1 MQKAWPVKKKR
12 SGKKIAFAMILI
24 LSVAAFGYSQ
34 YSAITSIS
42 STMINSQDM
51 GAVPLGHMYK
61 IQIDFENPS
70 LLMLAIGESEFTIS
84 ADGKNIGDGKLDPFY
99 LVALGE
105 GTAYGEYIVYEE
117 ANDVSGAVK
126 ISGTIRYDLYGTSLD
141 IPFVYYPTDDQQGK
155 FMR

>member
-34 YSAITSIS
+34 FCHNFDIVHD
-42 STMINSQDM
+42 INSQDM

-84 ADGKNIGDGKLDPFY
+84 AGKI
-99 LVALGE
+99 
-105 GTAYGEYIVYEE
+105 
-117 ANDVSGAVK
+117 
-126 ISGTIRYDLYGTSLD
+126 
-141 IPFVYYPTDDQQGK
+141 
-155 FMR
+155 

>member
-1 MQKAWPVKKKR
+1 
-12 SGKKIAFAMILI
+12 MILI

-105 GTAYGEYIVYEE
+105 GTAYG
-117 ANDVSGAVK
+117 A
-126 ISGTIRYDLYGTSLD
+126 ISKLWQNTVNTQKLPRLELKSWQRRSFYRIS
-141 IPFVYYPTDDQQGK
+141 F
-155 FMR
+155 F

>member
-61 IQIDFENPS
+61 ILHA
-70 LLMLAIGESEFTIS
+70 LLLSHLNLIPLIFSS
-84 ADGKNIGDGKLDPFY
+84 A
-99 LVALGE
+99 
-105 GTAYGEYIVYEE
+105 AYASCARLHLQLSYSSIT
-117 ANDVSGAVK
+117 K
-126 ISGTIRYDLYGTSLD
+126 
-141 IPFVYYPTDDQQGK
+141 PW
-155 FMR
+155 MRL

>member
-61 IQIDFENPS
+61 IKRIKFP
-70 LLMLAIGESEFTIS
+70 IS
-84 ADGKNIGDGKLDPFY
+84 YIFPVCGDC
-99 LVALGE
+99 
-105 GTAYGEYIVYEE
+105 
-117 ANDVSGAVK
+117 
-126 ISGTIRYDLYGTSLD
+126 
-141 IPFVYYPTDDQQGK
+141 K
-155 FMR
+155 FRLSYS

>member
-1 MQKAWPVKKKR
+1 
-12 SGKKIAFAMILI
+12 MILI

-70 LLMLAIGESEFTIS
+70 LLMLAIGESEFTITAS
-84 ADGKNIGDGKLDPFY
+84 NPVFVKKLAEMLAY
-99 LVALGE
+99 VAAPPISHFSTFVGVL
-105 GTAYGEYIVYEE
+105 IVSKATEPNTTNMQNLLFI
-117 ANDVSGAVK
+117 A
-126 ISGTIRYDLYGTSLD
+126 
-141 IPFVYYPTDDQQGK
+141 
-155 FMR
+155 